1 MGSGS
6 CIAVQQLRLQWNSRT
21 RLYDARRAINMLQT
35 SLGADALSAH
45 IGRAY
50 FQLGR
55 ALDAQGKKDEAPAA
69 FRTAAEDLEKTLGQ
83 DHAEARG
90 ARQLAGLKP

>member
-1 MGSGS
+1 MFLYRRA
-6 CIAVQQLRLQWNSRT
+6 AVEVAVEQPDKAI
-21 RLYDARRAINMLQT
+21 YDARRAINMLQT

-55 ALDAQGKKDEAPAA
+55 ALDAQGRKDEAPASPPNVSVDDI
-69 FRTAAEDLEKTLGQ
+69 RRRLGR
-83 DHAEARG
+83 RG
-90 ARQLAGLKP
+90 QSQPR